1 MFMSANQGNAKAQ
14 YFMGIFYEYGEGV
27 TPSLVEAKKYYKLA
41 AEQGYEKAA
50 ERLKKLEV

>member
-1 MFMSANQGNAKAQ
+1 
-14 YFMGIFYEYGEGV
+14 MGIFYEYGEGV